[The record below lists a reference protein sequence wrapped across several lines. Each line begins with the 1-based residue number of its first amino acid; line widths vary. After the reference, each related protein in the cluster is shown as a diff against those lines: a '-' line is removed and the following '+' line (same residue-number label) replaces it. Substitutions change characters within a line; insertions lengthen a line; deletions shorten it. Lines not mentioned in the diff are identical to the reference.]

1 MGEFPEDVVRRAWA
15 RADGRCECHRKT
27 HEHPY
32 VRCNKELV
40 WENRGRE
47 TGRGAWE
54 AHHIVS
60 QEAGENLPYR
70 IAKYCAGTVIAEHSK
85 NVPILLSIF
94 FLFSTYR

>member
-1 MGEFPEDVVRRAWA
+1 VGEFPEDVVRRAWA
-15 RADGRCECHRKT
+15 RAGGHCECSRKT
-27 HEHPY
+27 HGHPY
-32 VRCNKELV
+32 GRCNKELV

-85 NVPILLSIF
+85 TFQFSLLSF
-94 FLFSTYR
+94 FFPN